1 MVSGGC
7 VGAEGNAEPEAV
19 VSEEAVTSAPAPAR
33 ELVVGYALTSK
44 KAKSFL
50 QPKLRGLARKKG
62 IQFVAIDQKLPLSD
76 QGPFD
81 IVLHKLTGKEWQRR
95 LEEYRETH
103 PEVTVL
109 DPPGAIEHL
118 LNRQSM
124 LQEVSKLD
132 LADCHG
138 NYDVKLVFR
147 SSYLLTQTHHQYQL
161 RC

>member
-1 MVSGGC
+1 
-7 VGAEGNAEPEAV
+7 
-19 VSEEAVTSAPAPAR
+19 
-33 ELVVGYALTSK
+33 L
-44 KAKSFL
+44 FL
-50 QPKLRGLARKKG
+50 LNNWCCRLANYLFCRMQPKCAHFRIIRFASSKTYCRKKG
-62 IQFVAIDQKLPLSD
+62 IQFVAIDQKFPLSD

-81 IVLHKLTGKEWQRR
+81 VILHKLTGKEWQRR

-132 LADCHG
+132 LSDCHG
-138 NYDVKLVFR
+138 NFWYHLV
-147 SSYLLTQTHHQYQL
+147 SLVWK
-161 RC
+161 